1 MRPDPDPS
9 VGNSSQD
16 QPAATGLAADAAQ
29 PMRVLLAE
37 DDPTTLLLTQ
47 RLLKKAGYEV
57 DVATN
62 GALAFERLKSHFYPM
77 VLTDW
82 EMPVMDG
89 IALCRAIRSAALE
102 GYVYT
107 ILLTARD
114 SKESIVAGLE
124 AGADDYLTKPVNEAE
139 LIARLNTGKR
149 ILSLEQSLRAAN
161 RRNEMLSQTDALTAT
176 YNRRHLMQ
184 RLPQEADRARRFRH
198 PLSLVL
204 CDVDHF
210 KQVNDTYGHQ
220 VGDQVLQGVA
230 QFLQEHVRGGDWV
243 ARYGGE
249 EFVVVLPETPFA
261 GALVVAEKIRHGL
274 AQTDLTIGNLV
285 LKVTS
290 SFGVAGFDQLE
301 PGDVAVVDRLIAQAD
316 ACLYKSKSSG
326 RNRVVGKRLQPFG
339 STFVVERTA

>member
-1 MRPDPDPS
+1 MPS
-9 VGNSSQD
+9 DGNSLNSPQET
-16 QPAATGLAADAAQ
+16 ALTG

-47 RLLKKAGYEV
+47 RLLRKAGYDV
-57 DVATN
+57 DVVTN
-62 GALAFERLKSHFYPM
+62 GKLAFERLQSHFYPM

-82 EMPVMDG
+82 EMPEMDG
-89 IALCRAIRSAALE
+89 VALCKAIRTAALE

-114 SKESIVAGLE
+114 SKENIVAGLQ

-149 ILSLEQSLRAAN
+149 ILALEQSLRAAN
-161 RRNEMLSQTDALTAT
+161 RRNELLSQTDALTAT

-184 RLPQEADRARRFRH
+184 RLPQEAERARRYRH
-198 PLSLVL
+198 SLSLVL

-210 KQVNDTYGHQ
+210 KQVNDTHGHQ

-230 QFLQEHVRGGDWV
+230 QFLRASVRTEVDWV

-249 EFVVVLPETPFA
+249 EFVIVLPETPFS
-261 GALVVAEKIRHGL
+261 GALVVAEKIRAGL
-274 AQTDLTIGNLV
+274 AATELGIGNLV

-301 PGDVAVVDRLIAQAD
+301 PGDVAIVDRLIAQAD
-316 ACLYKSKSSG
+316 ACLYKAKSSG

>member
-1 MRPDPDPS
+1 
-9 VGNSSQD
+9 
-16 QPAATGLAADAAQ
+16 
-29 PMRVLLAE
+29 MRVLLAE

-47 RLLKKAGYEV
+47 RLLRKAGYDV
-57 DVATN
+57 DVVTN
-62 GALAFERLKSHFYPM
+62 GALAFERLQSHFYPM

-82 EMPVMDG
+82 EMPEMDG
-89 IALCRAIRSAALE
+89 VALCRAIRSASLE

-114 SKESIVAGLE
+114 SKEHIVAGLE

-139 LIARLNTGKR
+139 LVARLNTGKR
-149 ILSLEQSLRAAN
+149 ILALEQSLRAAN
-161 RRNEMLSQTDALTAT
+161 KRNEHLSQTDALTGT

-184 RLPQEADRARRFRH
+184 RLPQEAERARRYRNA
-198 PLSLVL
+198 LSLVL

-210 KQVNDTYGHQ
+210 KQVNDTHGHQ

-230 QFLQEHVRGGDWV
+230 QFLRDSVRVEVDWV

-249 EFVVVLPETPFA
+249 EFVIVLPETPHS
-261 GALVVAEKIRHGL
+261 GALVVAEKVRAGL
-274 AQTDLTIGNLV
+274 AAAELAIGNLV

-301 PGDVAVVDRLIAQAD
+301 PGDVAIVDRLIAQAD
-316 ACLYKSKSSG
+316 ACLYKAKSSG
-326 RNRVVGKRLQPFG
+326 RNRVVGKRLQPLS
-339 STFVVERTA
+339 STTVIERTG

>member
-1 MRPDPDPS
+1 
-9 VGNSSQD
+9 
-16 QPAATGLAADAAQ
+16 
-29 PMRVLLAE
+29 MRVLLAE

-57 DVATN
+57 DVVTN
-62 GALAFERLKSHFYPM
+62 GALAFERLQSHFYPM

-82 EMPVMDG
+82 EMPEMDG
-89 IALCRAIRSAALE
+89 VALCRAIRSAVLE

-114 SKESIVAGLE
+114 SKEHIVAGLE

-139 LIARLNTGKR
+139 LVARLNTGKR
-149 ILSLEQSLRAAN
+149 ILALEQSLRAAN
-161 RRNEMLSQTDALTAT
+161 KRNELLSQTDALTGT

-184 RLPQEADRARRFRH
+184 RLPQEAERARRYRH
-198 PLSLVL
+198 ALSLVL

-210 KQVNDTYGHQ
+210 KQINDTHGHQ

-230 QFLQEHVRGGDWV
+230 QFLRDSVRVEIDWV

-249 EFVVVLPETPFA
+249 EFVIVLPETPLS
-261 GALVVAEKIRHGL
+261 GALVVAEKVRAAL
-274 AQTDLTIGNLV
+274 AASELAIGNLV
-285 LKVTS
+285 LKVTA

-301 PGDVAVVDRLIAQAD
+301 PGDVAIVDRLIAQAD
-316 ACLYKSKSSG
+316 ACLYRAKSSG
-326 RNRVVGKRLQPFG
+326 RNRVVGKRLQPL
-339 STFVVERTA
+339 SATTVVERTAGTGIG

>member
-1 MRPDPDPS
+1 MSSNPIAPKQAQDRLPVPGSAPDSPE
-9 VGNSSQD
+9 
-16 QPAATGLAADAAQ
+16 

-37 DDPTTLLLTQ
+37 DDPTTLLITQ
-47 RLLKKAGYEV
+47 RLLKKAGYDV
-57 DVATN
+57 DVVTN
-62 GALAFERLKSHFYPM
+62 GALAFERLKTHFYPM

-82 EMPVMDG
+82 EMPEMDG
-89 IALCRAIRSAALE
+89 LALCRAIRSAALE

-114 SKESIVAGLE
+114 SKENIVAGLE
-124 AGADDYLTKPVNEAE
+124 AGADDYLTKPVDEDE

-161 RRNEMLSQTDALTAT
+161 RRNEHLSQTDALTGT
-176 YNRRHLMQ
+176 YNRRYLMQ
-184 RLPQEADRARRFRH
+184 RLPQEAERAHRYSH

-210 KQVNDTYGHQ
+210 KEVNDTHGHQ

-230 QFLQEHVRGGDWV
+230 QFLRDHVRVEIDWV

-249 EFVVVLPETPFA
+249 EFVIVLPETPFA
-261 GALVVAEKIRHGL
+261 GALVAAEKLRAGL
-274 AQTDLTIGNLV
+274 ASTEFAIGNLV
-285 LKVTS
+285 LKVTG
-290 SFGVAGFDQLE
+290 SFGVAGFDLLE
-301 PGDVAVVDRLIAQAD
+301 PGNSGIVDRLIAQAD

-326 RNRVVGKRLQPFG
+326 RNRVVGKRLQPLD
-339 STFVVERTA
+339 STFIGEPTA

>member
-1 MRPDPDPS
+1 M
-9 VGNSSQD
+9 NSPQET
-16 QPAATGLAADAAQ
+16 ALTG

-47 RLLKKAGYEV
+47 RLLRKAGYDV
-57 DVATN
+57 DVVTN
-62 GALAFERLKSHFYPM
+62 GKLAFERLQSHFYPM

-82 EMPVMDG
+82 EMPEMDG
-89 IALCRAIRSAALE
+89 VALCKAIRTAALE

-114 SKESIVAGLE
+114 SKENIVAGLQ

-149 ILSLEQSLRAAN
+149 ILALEQSLRAAN
-161 RRNEMLSQTDALTAT
+161 RRNELLSQTDALTAT

-184 RLPQEADRARRFRH
+184 RLPQEAERARRYRH
-198 PLSLVL
+198 SLSLVL

-210 KQVNDTYGHQ
+210 KQVNDTHGHQ

-230 QFLQEHVRGGDWV
+230 QFLRASVRTEVDWV

-249 EFVVVLPETPFA
+249 EFVIVLPETPFS
-261 GALVVAEKIRHGL
+261 GALVVAEKIRAGL
-274 AQTDLTIGNLV
+274 AATELGIGNLV

-301 PGDVAVVDRLIAQAD
+301 PGDVAIVDRLIAQAD
-316 ACLYKSKSSG
+316 ACLYKAKSSG

>member
-1 MRPDPDPS
+1 MPS
-9 VGNSSQD
+9 DGNSLNS
-16 QPAATGLAADAAQ
+16 PSESVLTG

-47 RLLKKAGYEV
+47 RLLRKAGYDV
-57 DVATN
+57 DVVTN
-62 GALAFERLKSHFYPM
+62 GKLAFERLQSHFYPM

-82 EMPVMDG
+82 EMPEMDG
-89 IALCRAIRSAALE
+89 VALCKAIRSAALE

-114 SKESIVAGLE
+114 SKENIVAGLE

-149 ILSLEQSLRAAN
+149 ILALEQSLRAAN
-161 RRNEMLSQTDALTAT
+161 RRNELLSQTDALTGT

-184 RLPQEADRARRFRH
+184 RLPQEAERARRFRH
-198 PLSLVL
+198 SLSLVL

-210 KQVNDTYGHQ
+210 KQVNDTHGHQ

-230 QFLQEHVRGGDWV
+230 QYLRETVRTEIDWV

-249 EFVVVLPETPFA
+249 EFVIVLPETPLS
-261 GALVVAEKIRHGL
+261 GALVVAEKIRAGL
-274 AQTDLTIGNLV
+274 AATELAIGNLV
-285 LKVTS
+285 LKVTA

-301 PGDVAVVDRLIAQAD
+301 PGDVAIVDRLIAQAD
-316 ACLYKSKSSG
+316 ACLYKAKSSG

-339 STFVVERTA
+339 STVVVERTG

>member
-1 MRPDPDPS
+1 MRPEF
-9 VGNSSQD
+9 
-16 QPAATGLAADAAQ
+16 PATRPLLAEPAVPGLALDSTE

-37 DDPTTLLLTQ
+37 DDPTTLLLTE

-62 GALAFERLKSHFYPM
+62 GALAFERLKLHFYPM

-82 EMPVMDG
+82 EMPEMDG
-89 IALCRAIRSAALE
+89 VSLCKAIRSAALE

-114 SKESIVAGLE
+114 TKENIVAGLE

-139 LIARLNTGKR
+139 LVARLNTGKR

-161 RRNEMLSQTDALTAT
+161 RRNELLSQTDALTGA
-176 YNRRHLMQ
+176 YNRRYLMQ
-184 RLPQEADRARRFRH
+184 SLPQEAERARRYRH
-198 PLSLVL
+198 PLSFVM

-210 KQVNDTYGHQ
+210 KQVNDTHGHQ
-220 VGDQVLQGVA
+220 VGDQVLHGLA
-230 QFLQEHVRGGDWV
+230 QYLKDSVRAGIDWV

-249 EFVVVLPETPFA
+249 EFVIVLPETAFA

-274 AQTDLTIGNLV
+274 ASRELAVGKLV
-285 LKVTS
+285 LRVTA
-290 SFGVAGFDQLE
+290 SFGVAGFDQPE
-301 PGDVAVVDRLIAQAD
+301 AGDSGIIDRLIAQAD
-316 ACLYKSKSSG
+316 ACLYKSKASG
-326 RNRVVGKRLQPFG
+326 RNRVVGKRLEPFC
-339 STFVVERTA
+339 STFVVDRTA

>member
-1 MRPDPDPS
+1 
-9 VGNSSQD
+9 
-16 QPAATGLAADAAQ
+16 
-29 PMRVLLAE
+29 MRVLLAE

-47 RLLKKAGYEV
+47 RLLRKAGYDV
-57 DVATN
+57 DVVTN
-62 GALAFERLKSHFYPM
+62 GALAFERLQSHFYPM

-82 EMPVMDG
+82 EMPEMDG
-89 IALCRAIRSAALE
+89 VALCRAIRSASLE

-114 SKESIVAGLE
+114 SKEHIVAGLE

-139 LIARLNTGKR
+139 LVARLNTGKR
-149 ILSLEQSLRAAN
+149 ILALEQSLRAAN
-161 RRNEMLSQTDALTAT
+161 KRNEHLSQTDALTGT

-184 RLPQEADRARRFRH
+184 RLPQEAERARRYRNA
-198 PLSLVL
+198 LSLVL

-210 KQVNDTYGHQ
+210 KQVDDTHGHQ

-230 QFLQEHVRGGDWV
+230 QFLRDSVRVEVDWV

-249 EFVVVLPETPFA
+249 EFVIVLPETPHS
-261 GALVVAEKIRHGL
+261 GALVVAEKVRAGL
-274 AQTDLTIGNLV
+274 AAAELAIGNLV

-301 PGDVAVVDRLIAQAD
+301 PGDVAIVDRLIAQAD
-316 ACLYKSKSSG
+316 ACLYKAKSSG
-326 RNRVVGKRLQPFG
+326 RNRVVGKRLQPLS
-339 STFVVERTA
+339 STTVIERTG

>member
-1 MRPDPDPS
+1 MRPESPVARNSNDPPS
-9 VGNSSQD
+9 V
-16 QPAATGLAADAAQ
+16 PELAPDSVE

-47 RLLKKAGYEV
+47 RLLKKAGYDV
-57 DVATN
+57 DVVTN
-62 GALAFERLKSHFYPM
+62 GALAFERLQSHFYPM

-82 EMPVMDG
+82 EMPEMDG

-114 SKESIVAGLE
+114 TKENIVAGLE

-149 ILSLEQSLRAAN
+149 ILALEQSLRAAN
-161 RRNEMLSQTDALTAT
+161 RRNELLSQTDALTGT

-184 RLPQEADRARRFRH
+184 RLPQEADRARRYRH
-198 PLSLVL
+198 CLSVAL

-210 KQVNDTYGHQ
+210 KQVNDTHGHQ

-230 QFLQEHVRGGDWV
+230 QFLRSQVRAECDWV

-249 EFVVVLPETPFA
+249 EFVIVLPETPFA
-261 GALVVAEKIRHGL
+261 GALVVAEKIRAGL
-274 AQTDLTIGNLV
+274 ANTELAIGNLV

-290 SFGVAGFDQLE
+290 SFGVASFDQLE
-301 PGDVAVVDRLIAQAD
+301 TGDVAVVDRLIAQAD
-316 ACLYKSKSSG
+316 ACLYKAKSTG

-339 STFVVERTA
+339 STFVVEQTG